1 MAARKVLLDARQELT
16 AKRSAAL
23 NEFKAVK
30 AQLETIRD
38 QLKNASRIKPSELE
52 ERIETAEMRIETESL
67 SMKEEKELRR
77 QVQQWTSEL
86 RTAKVSDG
94 LYEKRA
100 ALEEQM
106 KTVRATLDDLKKQL
120 DEVYAKLGAERK
132 EKKEEG
138 EEKEAGEEKKEKE
151 DPIKKLNEEW
161 DANKKAIDAKYAER
175 RAVRDEYFQKDRAYR
190 DYASENRRRMVAQ
203 HVLEDKER
211 EQEEQEQEKKEQ
223 EELLKRPPFEKQM
236 AECDTVLSYLKGL
249 LPKEKKAAKQ
259 EAEIKVPEGMVLVKK
274 VEEDYF
280 SVAGAKKS
288 KKERKASKKS
298 VLIHNLASL
307 ESFAAIR
314 ITAPKTLEDVQACIE
329 QVEARKKF
337 FDALPRGSDI
347 DAELAKLN

>member
-30 AQLETIRD
+30 AQLEAIRD

-52 ERIETAEMRIETESL
+52 ERIEKAEMRIETESL
-67 SMKEEKELRR
+67 SMKEEKDLRR

-138 EEKEAGEEKKEKE
+138 EEEKKEEEKE

-175 RAVRDEYFQKDRAYR
+175 KAVRDEYYQKDRAYR

-203 HVLEDKER
+203 RVLEDKER
-211 EQEEQEQEKKEQ
+211 EQEEAELEKKEQ
-223 EELLKRPPFEKQM
+223 EELLKRPPFEKQV
-236 AECDTVLSYLKGL
+236 AECETVLSYLKGL
-249 LPKEKKAAKQ
+249 LPKEKKATKQ

-288 KKERKASKKS
+288 KKERKASKKGGL
-298 VLIHNLASL
+298 VHNLASL

>member
-16 AKRSAAL
+16 AKRSAAM

-30 AQLETIRD
+30 AQLEAIRD

-52 ERIETAEMRIETESL
+52 ERIEKAEMRIETESL
-67 SMKEEKELRR
+67 SMKEEKDLRR

-138 EEKEAGEEKKEKE
+138 EEEKKEEEKE

-175 RAVRDEYFQKDRAYR
+175 KAVRDEYYQKDRAYR
-190 DYASENRRRMVAQ
+190 DYASENRRRLVAQ
-203 HVLEDKER
+203 RVLEEKER
-211 EQEEQEQEKKEQ
+211 EQQEAELEKKEQ
-223 EELLKRPPFEKQM
+223 EELLKRPPFEKQV
-236 AECDTVLSYLKGL
+236 AECETVLSYLKGL
-249 LPKEKKAAKQ
+249 LPKEKKATKQ

-280 SVAGAKKS
+280 AVAGAKKS

-298 VLIHNLASL
+298 GLVHNLASL

>member
-30 AQLETIRD
+30 AQLEAIRD

-52 ERIETAEMRIETESL
+52 ERIEKAEMRIETESL
-67 SMKEEKELRR
+67 SMKEEKDLRR

-106 KTVRATLDDLKKQL
+106 KTVRATLDELKKQL

-138 EEKEAGEEKKEKE
+138 EEEKKEEEKE

-175 RAVRDEYFQKDRAYR
+175 KAVRDEYYQKDRAYR

-203 HVLEDKER
+203 RVLEDKER
-211 EQEEQEQEKKEQ
+211 EQEEAELEKKEQ
-223 EELLKRPPFEKQM
+223 EELLKRPPFEKQV
-236 AECDTVLSYLKGL
+236 AECETVLSYLKGL
-249 LPKEKKAAKQ
+249 LPKEKKATKQ

-298 VLIHNLASL
+298 GLVHNLASL

>member
-16 AKRSAAL
+16 AKRMAAL

-52 ERIETAEMRIETESL
+52 ERIEKAEMRIETESL

-100 ALEEQM
+100 ALDEQM

-120 DEVYAKLGAERK
+120 DDVYAKLGAERK

-138 EEKEAGEEKKEKE
+138 EEKEEEKE

-175 RAVRDEYFQKDRAYR
+175 KAVREEYYQKDRAYR
-190 DYASENRRRMVAQ
+190 EYASENRRRLVAQ
-203 HVLEDKER
+203 HVLEEKER
-211 EQEEQEQEKKEQ
+211 EQEEAELEKKEQ

-298 VLIHNLASL
+298 GLVHNLASL

>member
-30 AQLETIRD
+30 AQLEAIRD

-52 ERIETAEMRIETESL
+52 ERIEKAEMRIETESL
-67 SMKEEKELRR
+67 SMKEEKDLRR

-138 EEKEAGEEKKEKE
+138 EEEKKEEEKE

-175 RAVRDEYFQKDRAYR
+175 KAVRDEYYQKDRAYR

-203 HVLEDKER
+203 RVLEDKER
-211 EQEEQEQEKKEQ
+211 EQEEVELEKKEQ
-223 EELLKRPPFEKQM
+223 EELLKRPPFEKQV
-236 AECDTVLSYLKGL
+236 AECETVLSYLKGL
-249 LPKEKKAAKQ
+249 LPKEKKATKQ

-298 VLIHNLASL
+298 GLVHNLASL

>member
-30 AQLETIRD
+30 AQLEAIRD

-52 ERIETAEMRIETESL
+52 ERIEKAEMRIETESL
-67 SMKEEKELRR
+67 SMKEEKDLRR

-138 EEKEAGEEKKEKE
+138 EEEKKEEEKE

-175 RAVRDEYFQKDRAYR
+175 KAVRDEYYQKDRAYR

-203 HVLEDKER
+203 RVLEDKER
-211 EQEEQEQEKKEQ
+211 EQEEAELEKKEQ
-223 EELLKRPPFEKQM
+223 EELLKRPPFEKQV
-236 AECDTVLSYLKGL
+236 AECETVLSYLKGL
-249 LPKEKKAAKQ
+249 LPKEKKATKQ

-298 VLIHNLASL
+298 GLVHNLASL

>member
-30 AQLETIRD
+30 AQLEAIRD

-52 ERIETAEMRIETESL
+52 ERIEKAEMRIETESL
-67 SMKEEKELRR
+67 SMKEEKDLRR

-106 KTVRATLDDLKKQL
+106 KTVRTTLDDLKKQL

-138 EEKEAGEEKKEKE
+138 EEEKKEEEKE

-175 RAVRDEYFQKDRAYR
+175 KAVRDEYYQKDRAYR
-190 DYASENRRRMVAQ
+190 EYASENRRRMVAQ
-203 HVLEDKER
+203 RVLEDKER
-211 EQEEQEQEKKEQ
+211 EQEEAELEKKEQ
-223 EELLKRPPFEKQM
+223 EELLKRPPFEKQV
-236 AECDTVLSYLKGL
+236 AECETVLSYLKGL
-249 LPKEKKAAKQ
+249 LPKEKKATKQ

-298 VLIHNLASL
+298 GLVHNLASL

-314 ITAPKTLEDVQACIE
+314 ITAPKTVEDVQACIE

>member
-30 AQLETIRD
+30 AQLEAIRD

-52 ERIETAEMRIETESL
+52 ERIEKAEMRIETESL
-67 SMKEEKELRR
+67 SMKEEKDLRR

-138 EEKEAGEEKKEKE
+138 EEEKKEEEKE

-175 RAVRDEYFQKDRAYR
+175 KAVRDEYYQKDRAYR

-203 HVLEDKER
+203 RVLEDKER
-211 EQEEQEQEKKEQ
+211 EQEEAELEKKEQ
-223 EELLKRPPFEKQM
+223 EELLKRPPFEKQV
-236 AECDTVLSYLKGL
+236 AECETVLSYLEGL
-249 LPKEKKAAKQ
+249 LPKEKKATKQ

-298 VLIHNLASL
+298 GLVHNLASL

>member
-30 AQLETIRD
+30 AQLEAIRD

-52 ERIETAEMRIETESL
+52 ERIEKAEMRIETESL
-67 SMKEEKELRR
+67 SMKEEKDLRR

-138 EEKEAGEEKKEKE
+138 EEEKKEEEKE

-175 RAVRDEYFQKDRAYR
+175 KAVRDEYYQKDRAYR
-190 DYASENRRRMVAQ
+190 EYASENRRRMVAQ
-203 HVLEDKER
+203 RVLEDKER
-211 EQEEQEQEKKEQ
+211 EQEEAELEKKEQ
-223 EELLKRPPFEKQM
+223 EELLKRPPFEKQV
-236 AECDTVLSYLKGL
+236 AECETVLSYLKGL
-249 LPKEKKAAKQ
+249 LPKEKKATKQ

-298 VLIHNLASL
+298 GLVHNLASL

>member
-1 MAARKVLLDARQELT
+1 
-16 AKRSAAL
+16 
-23 NEFKAVK
+23 
-30 AQLETIRD
+30 
-38 QLKNASRIKPSELE
+38 
-52 ERIETAEMRIETESL
+52 
-67 SMKEEKELRR
+67 
-77 QVQQWTSEL
+77 
-86 RTAKVSDG
+86 
-94 LYEKRA
+94 
-100 ALEEQM
+100 
-106 KTVRATLDDLKKQL
+106 
-120 DEVYAKLGAERK
+120 
-132 EKKEEG
+132 
-138 EEKEAGEEKKEKE
+138 
-151 DPIKKLNEEW
+151 
-161 DANKKAIDAKYAER
+161 
-175 RAVRDEYFQKDRAYR
+175 
-190 DYASENRRRMVAQ
+190 
-203 HVLEDKER
+203 
-211 EQEEQEQEKKEQ
+211 
-223 EELLKRPPFEKQM
+223 M

>member
-30 AQLETIRD
+30 AQLEAIRD

-52 ERIETAEMRIETESL
+52 ERIEKAEMRIETESL
-67 SMKEEKELRR
+67 SMKEEKDLRR

-94 LYEKRA
+94 LYEKRT

-138 EEKEAGEEKKEKE
+138 EEEKKEEEKE

-175 RAVRDEYFQKDRAYR
+175 KAVRDEYYQKDRAYR

-203 HVLEDKER
+203 RVLEDKER
-211 EQEEQEQEKKEQ
+211 EQEEAELEKKEQ
-223 EELLKRPPFEKQM
+223 EELLKRPPFEKQV
-236 AECDTVLSYLKGL
+236 AECETVLSYLKGL
-249 LPKEKKAAKQ
+249 LPKEKKATKQ

-288 KKERKASKKS
+288 KKERKASKKGGL
-298 VLIHNLASL
+298 VHNLASL

>member
-30 AQLETIRD
+30 AQLEAIRD

-52 ERIETAEMRIETESL
+52 ERIEKAEMRIETESL
-67 SMKEEKELRR
+67 SMKEEKDLRR

-138 EEKEAGEEKKEKE
+138 EEEKKEEEKE

-175 RAVRDEYFQKDRAYR
+175 KAVRDEYYQKDRAYR
-190 DYASENRRRMVAQ
+190 EYASENRRRMVAQ
-203 HVLEDKER
+203 RVLEDKER
-211 EQEEQEQEKKEQ
+211 EQEEVELEKKEQ
-223 EELLKRPPFEKQM
+223 EELLKRPPFEKQV
-236 AECDTVLSYLKGL
+236 AECETVLSYLKGL
-249 LPKEKKAAKQ
+249 LPKEKKATKQ

-298 VLIHNLASL
+298 GLVHNLASL

>member
-1 MAARKVLLDARQELT
+1 M
-16 AKRSAAL
+16 
-23 NEFKAVK
+23 
-30 AQLETIRD
+30 
-38 QLKNASRIKPSELE
+38 
-52 ERIETAEMRIETESL
+52 
-67 SMKEEKELRR
+67 
-77 QVQQWTSEL
+77 
-86 RTAKVSDG
+86 
-94 LYEKRA
+94 
-100 ALEEQM
+100 
-106 KTVRATLDDLKKQL
+106 
-120 DEVYAKLGAERK
+120 
-132 EKKEEG
+132 
-138 EEKEAGEEKKEKE
+138 
-151 DPIKKLNEEW
+151 
-161 DANKKAIDAKYAER
+161 
-175 RAVRDEYFQKDRAYR
+175 RDEYYQKDRAYR

-211 EQEEQEQEKKEQ
+211 EQEEAELEKKEQ

-298 VLIHNLASL
+298 GLVHNLASL

-314 ITAPKTLEDVQACIE
+314 ITAPKTLEDVQTCIE

-337 FDALPRGSDI
+337 FDTLPRGSDI

>member
-52 ERIETAEMRIETESL
+52 ERIEKAEMRIETESL

-77 QVQQWTSEL
+77 QLQQWTSEL

-132 EKKEEG
+132 EKKEE
-138 EEKEAGEEKKEKE
+138 GEEKKEKE

-211 EQEEQEQEKKEQ
+211 EQEQEEQEKKEQ

-298 VLIHNLASL
+298 GLIHNLASL
-307 ESFAAIR
+307 ESFAVIR

>member
-52 ERIETAEMRIETESL
+52 ERIEKAEMRIETESL

-132 EKKEEG
+132 
-138 EEKEAGEEKKEKE
+138 
-151 DPIKKLNEEW
+151 
-161 DANKKAIDAKYAER
+161 
-175 RAVRDEYFQKDRAYR
+175 
-190 DYASENRRRMVAQ
+190 
-203 HVLEDKER
+203 
-211 EQEEQEQEKKEQ
+211 
-223 EELLKRPPFEKQM
+223 
-236 AECDTVLSYLKGL
+236 
-249 LPKEKKAAKQ
+249 
-259 EAEIKVPEGMVLVKK
+259 
-274 VEEDYF
+274 
-280 SVAGAKKS
+280 
-288 KKERKASKKS
+288 
-298 VLIHNLASL
+298 
-307 ESFAAIR
+307 
-314 ITAPKTLEDVQACIE
+314 
-329 QVEARKKF
+329 
-337 FDALPRGSDI
+337 
-347 DAELAKLN
+347 

>member
-30 AQLETIRD
+30 AQLEAIRD

-52 ERIETAEMRIETESL
+52 ERIEKAEMRIETESL
-67 SMKEEKELRR
+67 SMKEEKDLRR

-138 EEKEAGEEKKEKE
+138 EEEKKEEEKE

-175 RAVRDEYFQKDRAYR
+175 KAVRDEYYQKDRAYR
-190 DYASENRRRMVAQ
+190 EYASENRRRMVAQ
-203 HVLEDKER
+203 RVLEDKER
-211 EQEEQEQEKKEQ
+211 EQEEAELEKKEQ
-223 EELLKRPPFEKQM
+223 EELLKRPPFEKQV
-236 AECDTVLSYLKGL
+236 AECETVLSYLKGL
-249 LPKEKKAAKQ
+249 LPKEKKATKQ

-298 VLIHNLASL
+298 GLVHNLASL

-314 ITAPKTLEDVQACIE
+314 ITAPKTVEDVQACIE